1 MTPSDD
7 NAGKG
12 QPTQGQECVAEKASD
27 PLVNLKGPSVS
38 LRGDLR
44 AQLNSAQL
52 ESWKGISSQ
61 LVAARVLPVIDHV
74 RELRK
79 TLASVS
85 QLFGLREQL
94 ATLQPQV
101 WREAIG
107 GPLAAVQALP
117 SLVGIHAQLEPIQAL
132 IPSSGL
138 LPQLVTANVFPS
150 IEELG
155 AQLAAVRALPSL
167 ESFQANMDAT
177 QVFSSAAGF
186 QAQLSAVKALPSIAG
201 LTAELGFLGAQ
212 GRKFS
217 SALEGVFASYDNVIK
232 SSSLARLLVAESA
245 ERTLQSLEELLAHSQ
260 PGRFDF
266 VDDERTEVAEEE
278 VVDLLSRGGEL
289 TQLSKQAYAHLVT
302 VWTVLKWLANVFVY
316 VVAVAQAYEYVEN
329 KLEGATS
336 AQQVQDVIKELPSEY
351 RALLTSYRIVFRQ
364 QAVLR
369 AGPGSGADEIGRLR
383 LGDRVE
389 VLEERDGWIRVSVD
403 LDDEETEGWLSRSR
417 TAPIA
422 DKTQA

>member
-7 NAGKG
+7 NAGND
-12 QPTQGQECVAEKASD
+12 QPAQGQESVAEKASN
-27 PLVNLKGPSVS
+27 PLVNLEGPSVS
-38 LRGDLR
+38 LHGDLH

-52 ESWKGISSQ
+52 ESWKGFSSE
-61 LVAARVLPVIDHV
+61 LAVARVLPVINPL
-74 RELRK
+74 RELRE

-85 QLFGLREQL
+85 PLFGLREQL
-94 ATLQPQV
+94 AML
-101 WREAIG
+101 R
-107 GPLAAVQALP
+107 PLAWKEAFGLPLAGVQALP
-117 SLVGIHAQLEPIQAL
+117 SLEGIRAQLEPIQAL
-132 IPSSGL
+132 VSSSG
-138 LPQLVTANVFPS
+138 LVTANVFPS
-150 IEELG
+150 MEGLR
-155 AQLAAVRALPSL
+155 AQLAEMRALPSL
-167 ESFQANMDAT
+167 KGFQAHLEAT

-201 LTAELGFLGAQ
+201 LTAELKFLSAQ

-217 SALEGVFASYDNVIK
+217 SAFEGVFASYDNVIK

-260 PGRFDF
+260 PDPVDR
-266 VDDERTEVAEEE
+266 VDDERAEVAEEE
-278 VVDLLSRGGEL
+278 IVDLLSRGGQL
-289 TQLSKQAYAHLVT
+289 TQLSKQAFAQILN
-302 VWTVLKWLANVFVY
+302 VWRVLKWLAGTLVFLVG
-316 VVAVAQAYEYVEN
+316 VAQAYEYLEK
-329 KLEGATS
+329 KLEGVTS
-336 AQQVQDVIKELPSEY
+336 AQQVQDVIKELPSEH
-351 RALLTSYRIVFRQ
+351 RALLASYRVVIRE

-369 AGPGSGADEIGRLR
+369 AGPGSGSDETGRLH

-389 VLEERDGWIRVSVD
+389 VLEERDGWIKVSVD